1 MPYPLHHRA
10 TIAGY
15 CVVNALQCSGRVSR
29 ANSVDGE
36 DDDAKF
42 DSRPTVASVMAATG
56 LNLFNDPLFVVPFFT
71 NLFACTG
78 LFIPFVFIVKTAESH
93 GIDEQSAVFL
103 LSVIGSSITFP
114 ASRLRRREMYCGSS

>member
-1 MPYPLHHRA
+1 MPYRCTTAPHN
-10 TIAGY
+10 AGH
-15 CVVNALQCSGRVSR
+15 CVVNALQCSGRLSR

-42 DSRPTVASVMAATG
+42 DSRPTVESVMTATG
-56 LNLFNDPLFVVPFFT
+56 LNLFNDPLFVVPFLT

-93 GIDEQSAVFL
+93 GIDEPYAVFL
-103 LSVIGSSITFP
+103 LSVIGSFITIDIV
-114 ASRLRRREMYCGSS
+114 LNIL